1 MNGINYELQVA
12 LLTRLKAT
20 VGVPVFDYV
29 PQEAVMPY
37 VTIGEYT
44 GVPFDAK
51 DFEGLEPTVTLHA
64 WSEAKGKAEAMKLLS
79 KVEEAI
85 GYEPL
90 PLREGHSIMMQ
101 RPEFQTVLEE
111 KTSVS
116 SYSGDKKT
124 YHGVIRFRF
133 KITKGVIQ

>member
-12 LLTRLKAT
+12 LLARLKAT

-29 PQEAVMPY
+29 PQGTVLPY
-37 VTIGEYT
+37 VTIGEFT

-79 KVEEAI
+79 KIEEAV

-90 PLREGHSIMMQ
+90 PLREGHSIMVQ
-101 RPEFQTVLEE
+101 RPEFQTVLHEG
-111 KTSVS
+111 TNVS
-116 SYSGDKKT
+116 SYSGDQVT